1 MWHFKDKSVMKMY
14 NKSKVAEY
22 IGLTPPT
29 LIRIVN
35 GKQDCSKLVA
45 YCITKT
51 LNQDAEIEDYFYK
64 RSGR

>member
-1 MWHFKDKSVMKMY
+1 MWHFKDKQVGKMY
-14 NKSKVAEY
+14 NKTKLAEM
-22 IGLTPPT
+22 IGLAPDTVR
-29 LIRIVN
+29 RIFN

-64 RSGR
+64 KGV

>member
-1 MWHFKDKSVMKMY
+1 MWRFKDKDVMKMY
-14 NKSKVAEY
+14 NKSKLAQH
-22 IGLTPPT
+22 IGITPAT

-51 LNQDAEIEDYFYK
+51 LNADAEIEKYFE
-64 RSGR
+64 RVR

>member
-1 MWHFKDKSVMKMY
+1 MWHFKNKDVMKMY
-14 NKSKVAEY
+14 NKSKMAEY
-22 IGLTPPT
+22 IGITPST

-51 LNQDAEIEDYFYK
+51 LNQDAKIEDYFE
-64 RSGR
+64 RVR